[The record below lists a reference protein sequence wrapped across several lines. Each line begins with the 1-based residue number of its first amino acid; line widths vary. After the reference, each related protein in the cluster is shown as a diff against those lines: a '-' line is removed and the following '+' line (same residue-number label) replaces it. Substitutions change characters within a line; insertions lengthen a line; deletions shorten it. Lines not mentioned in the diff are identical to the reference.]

1 MTTTLQDSHTR
12 SDCPEGKDL
21 IDLKGLVDA
30 DWLIPKT
37 DVQKV
42 LHDKAEEGSINI
54 IHWRRRYVPHAL
66 LIYSN
71 IIIEAGRRQQQQSA
85 SAQASKRRQLHAYSF
100 SSGIKDPLVGDPTST

>member
-37 DVQKV
+37 EVQKV
-42 LHDKAEEGSINI
+42 LHDKAEEGSIDI
-54 IHWRRRYVPHAL
+54 LHWQSRSVLRAL

-85 SAQASKRRQLHAYSF
+85 SAQASKRRELDAYSF
-100 SSGIKDPLVGDPTST
+100 SSGIKDTLVTST